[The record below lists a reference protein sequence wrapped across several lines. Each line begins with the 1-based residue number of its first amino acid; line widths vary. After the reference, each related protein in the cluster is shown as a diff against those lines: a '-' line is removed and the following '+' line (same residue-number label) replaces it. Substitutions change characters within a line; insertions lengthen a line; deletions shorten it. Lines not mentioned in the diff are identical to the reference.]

1 MTKYN
6 KIAMA
11 IAATL
16 FAGSV
21 TAASLD
27 FREEYKAGNDDT
39 AGRIKI
45 GGSTGNHYFG
55 IEMKHS
61 GLLDI
66 DDLHSIANEFE
77 YGYNWDINDK
87 LRFQTAMP
95 ITLTDTSTTYKP
107 QVRVQYKFDNN
118 ITTKF
123 RWRQEFR
130 NYSDDNST
138 TDRNGDEQTSL
149 NRTKLTA
156 NIDYTLNNFQFGLEG
171 NYAEDFF
178 NSEWKS
184 GNQESGE
191 YEWDYNFKFGY
202 KIPNSA
208 WRPYLEL
215 GNVQCNSGC
224 GAGDE
229 SGRQLRTRAGITYSF

>member
-1 MTKYN
+1 MN
-6 KIAMA
+6 KIALA
-11 IAATL
+11 IATTL
-16 FAGSV
+16 FAGSL

-27 FREEYKAGNDDT
+27 IREEYKHGNEDT
-39 AGRIKI
+39 AGRVKI
-45 GGSTGNHYFG
+45 GGSSGNHYFG
-55 IEMKHS
+55 VEMKHT
-61 GLLDI
+61 GLSEI
-66 DDLHSIANEFE
+66 KDLESTANEFE
-77 YGYNWDINDK
+77 YGYNWNINKK

-95 ITLTDTSTTYKP
+95 ITLSSNNTTYKP

-130 NYSDDNST
+130 HYSGDNT
-138 TDRNGDEQTSL
+138 TTGRDGEQHNNL

-156 NIDYTLNNFQFGLEG
+156 NIDYTINNFQFGLEG

-184 GNQESGE
+184 GNTDGE
-191 YEWDYNFKFGY
+191 HEWDYNFKFGY

-208 WRPYLEL
+208 WRPYVEF
-215 GNVQCNSGC
+215 GNVQCNSSC
-224 GAGDE
+224 DAGDQN
-229 SGRQLRTRAGITYSF
+229 GRQLRSRVGITYSF